1 MIDPCLLFD
10 EFRTRYGATP
20 RCFQAP
26 GRVNLIGEHTD
37 YNGGF
42 VLPLAIPF
50 GTTVLAAPRMDRTV
64 RAYSR
69 NLGEEIIFSLDHP
82 NRPLRGTWS
91 DYVEGMA
98 QSLVKRGVLL
108 KGADLLLESDVPVGA
123 GLSSSAALEMAVGLA
138 LISLA
143 DASLSLLELALAG
156 QAAEHEWVGTR
167 CGIMDQAIS
176 ATGKANHALLLDC
189 RSLETRQVPL
199 RLPGASLVLC
209 DSRVKHSLA
218 SSAYNERRK
227 ECEEGARL
235 LGVTSLRELDQLD
248 QLDQKVNLETL
259 PAPIKQRVRH
269 VVGENARTL
278 AACSALEGGR
288 LEEMGRL
295 MFESHASLREDYE
308 VSCRE
313 LDRLVEL
320 AEGIEG
326 VFGARMTGGGFGGC
340 TINLVRTD
348 ALEYFEQTIQER
360 YRAEFGQPGIY
371 RVSASD
377 GARELRD

>member
-26 GRVNLIGEHTD
+26 GRVNLLGEHTD

-69 NLGEEIIFSLDHP
+69 NLGEEIIFSLDRP
-82 NRPLRGTWS
+82 NPPLRGTWS
-91 DYVEGMA
+91 DYLEGMA

-143 DASLSLLELALAG
+143 DASLSPLDLALAG

-176 ATGKANHALLLDC
+176 ATGKAGHALLLDC

-227 ECEEGARL
+227 ECEQGARM
-235 LGVTSLRELDQLD
+235 LGVASLRELDR
-248 QLDQKVNLETL
+248 LDQKEHLESL

-295 MFESHASLREDYE
+295 MFESHSSLRDDYE

-313 LDRLVEL
+313 LDRLVEI

-348 ALEYFEQTIQER
+348 ALERFERTIRER
-360 YRAEFGQPGIY
+360 YRAEFGIEPGIY

-377 GARELRD
+377 GARESRD